1 MSLRRALLAFSLLA
15 LPGALGGCV
24 AAAIPVLAAGGIIA
38 RDPTPDKAGDALPPI
53 VEVQPK
59 GEAAAAPAVTE
70 PLASEPATGSALTE
84 LPPAPAPGAA
94 GTGTAVVANSSA
106 SATGT
111 VFAAERINPYAG
123 FYLHAAEQ
131 AQLDP
136 VEAPRSSTILA
147 TPGSLQ
153 PVMTDCAIL
162 PPAVLIDL
170 DPAGGQ
176 LDPARPFAPNPDL
189 SEVLSA
195 LRLANV
201 SVFWISGA
209 SAGDAGKVRE
219 QLLASGLDPWGRDGL
234 LLMRRAEDR
243 KDARR
248 RDLAQTHCVV
258 AIAGDTKGDFDEL
271 FDFLRNPGAAAAL
284 DGLVGA
290 GWFLTPAP
298 IAPKED

>member
-1 MSLRRALLAFSLLA
+1 MILRRVLFACSVLSLS
-15 LPGALGGCV
+15 GALSGCI
-24 AAAIPVLAAGGIIA
+24 AAAIPVLAAGGIAA
-38 RDPTPDKAGDALPPI
+38 RDPTPDSAGSEVTPI

-59 GEAAAAPAVTE
+59 AEAAAIPSVPE
-70 PLASEPATGSALTE
+70 PLASGAAKGNALGE
-84 LPPAPAPGAA
+84 LPPAAIAEADGA
-94 GTGTAVVANSSA
+94 GTAVAANASA

-123 FYLHAAEQ
+123 FYLHASEQ
-131 AQLDP
+131 ARLDP
-136 VEAPRSSTILA
+136 VASPRSSAILA

-153 PVMTDCAIL
+153 PVMSDCAIL

-170 DPAGGQ
+170 DPAGGK
-176 LDPARPFAPNPDL
+176 LDPAAPFAPNPDL
-189 SEVLSA
+189 AEVLSA

-201 SVFWISGA
+201 AVFWISGA

-219 QLLASGLDPWGRDGL
+219 QLLATGLDPWGRDGL

-248 RDLAQTHCVV
+248 RDLSQTHCVV

-284 DGLVGA
+284 DGLVDA
-290 GWFLTPAP
+290 GWFLTPPP
-298 IAPKED
+298 IAAKED